1 MRHPRRVDDP
11 FSPAFTQSEVK
22 DHPPGEPMMKRSMLL
37 ALSWGTFS
45 MTPMWATDLPPQVAP
60 IYGGSTGTSFS
71 RSCYPGQVLTG
82 FRHRTGWL
90 WVDAIGLLCRP
101 VNSDGTLGSETSVGA
116 MAGGGGGTAGSESCP
131 AGSVVAWVS
140 VAYGSFVNGVH
151 FFCRNWDPATRT
163 FLNERVQ
170 LGFGKDLSEPQKQ
183 VRCENTKQPVHGI
196 RGRFGWYVDA
206 MGIVCDEP

>member
-1 MRHPRRVDDP
+1 MLAAGYDP
-11 FSPAFTQSEVK
+11 FRQVFAQGDVK
-22 DHPPGEPMMKRSMLL
+22 GSSNRRQMMKLSMLL

-45 MTPMWATDLPPQVAP
+45 MTPTWAADLPPQIAP

-71 RSCYPGQVLTG
+71 RSCNSGQVLTG
-82 FRHRTGWL
+82 FRHRVGWL
-90 WVDAIGLLCRP
+90 WVDAVGLLCRP
-101 VNSDGTLGSETSVGA
+101 VNSDGTLGSETSVGS
-116 MAGGGGGTAGSESCP
+116 MAGGGGGTSGSDSCP

-151 FFCRNWDPATRT
+151 FFCRIWDPATRS

-170 LGFGKDLSEPQKQ
+170 LGFGKDLSEPRMQ